1 MTAPFSILGH
11 RGAAKHAP
19 ENTAVSLRAG
29 LDAGADAIEVDL
41 GACADGRVVLL
52 HDVTLDRTTSG
63 RGPLAALAWSE
74 VSQLDAGSWFS
85 SRFAGEPPLDL
96 DGALALVRGRVPMVL
111 EIKHAGEES
120 DAAVVAGILAALERT
135 GGTRGIVLS
144 SAHWPLLE
152 RAPMLPRALT
162 VGFRTKEDPFPF
174 AARLPAVEL
183 HVHRRLCS
191 PTLVA
196 RAHDAGLRVLAYT
209 VNLLRELRPLLDAGV
224 DGVFSDDPGG
234 LRRALDRLR
243 PPAPPG
249 VLCLGIDQ
257 GSGGTRAVV
266 ADAQGRIVAGRAVTV
281 ASRATK
287 DGGRVQDAEALAA
300 SVVRAAGPLL
310 DAHPVTAAGI
320 ATQRSSLV
328 VWDRED
334 GRARRPVRSWRAGG
348 EEERA
353 ALAPWRD
360 REEEVLHLTGLPA
373 RFPYAGV
380 RLRAL
385 LAADP
390 ELLQEAEA
398 GRLRAG
404 TVGDFLA
411 HRLTGG
417 GAVAGDPS
425 LAQRTLLWDL
435 ARHRFDPEL
444 LAAAGILPGL
454 LPDIAPSVADRGRVR
469 LGNAHPRLLA
479 LCGDTGAAV
488 RAVAGREGTGGVLVL
503 GTGGFLV
510 VGTGPERVDVPGLL
524 TTLLWEDGRGSRY
537 AIEGTV
543 HGIAASLHEA
553 ARRAGLESLP
563 FDLLTA
569 RAGPASRAPRVLA
582 APEGLGTPQWDPT
595 PRFAIEAGSWT
606 PDEIVRGTL
615 DGIADRFQEI
625 AALLRHA
632 GRLPERFTA
641 TGGCAFPHLV
651 AAIADRI
658 GVPITIDLA
667 PDRTACGAALLAH
680 DGLA

>member
-1 MTAPFSILGH
+1 MTAPFCILGH
-11 RGAAKHAP
+11 RGAAKRAP

-52 HDVTLDRTTSG
+52 HDTTLDRTTSG
-63 RGPLAALAWSE
+63 RGPLHALPWSE
-74 VSQLDAGSWFS
+74 VSKLDAGSWFS

-96 DGALALVRGRVPMVL
+96 DGALALVRGRAPMVL

-152 RAPMLPRALT
+152 RAPTLSRALT
-162 VGFRTKEDPFPF
+162 VGFRAKEDPFPW
-174 AARLPAVEL
+174 AARFSAVEL
-183 HVHRRLCS
+183 HVNRRLCS
-191 PTLVA
+191 PRFVA
-196 RAHDAGLRVLAYT
+196 LAHDAGLRVLAYT
-209 VNLLRELRPLLDAGV
+209 VNHLRELRPLLAAGV
-224 DGVFSDDPGG
+224 DGVFSDDPAG
-234 LRRALDRLR
+234 LRRVLHRLR
-243 PPAPPG
+243 PPEPPG
-249 VLCLGIDQ
+249 ILCLGIDQ
-257 GSGGTRAVV
+257 GSGGTRAVL
-266 ADAQGRIVAGRAVTV
+266 ADGQGRIVAGRAVTV

-310 DAHPVTAAGI
+310 EEAEVAGAGL

-328 VWDRED
+328 VWGRDD
-334 GRARRPVRSWRAGG
+334 GRARRPVRSWRAGAD
-348 EEERA
+348 EERE
-353 ALAPWRD
+353 ALAPWRA
-360 REEEVLHLTGLPA
+360 REEEVLRRTGLPA

-385 LAADP
+385 LATDP
-390 ELLQEAEA
+390 EMAAEA
-398 GRLRAG
+398 SAGALRAG

-411 HRLTGG
+411 HRLTED
-417 GAVAGDPS
+417 GAAAGDPS

-435 ARHRFDPEL
+435 AGHRFDPGL
-444 LAAAGILPGL
+444 LEAAGIPDGVLPE
-454 LPDIAPSVADRGRVR
+454 IAASVADRGRLR
-469 LGNAHPRLLA
+469 LGSSRVPLRA

-488 RAVAGREGTGGVLVL
+488 RAVAGRDGTGGVLVL

-510 VGTGPERVDVPGLL
+510 AGTGLERVDVPGLL
-524 TTLLWEDGRGSRY
+524 TTLLWEDARGPRY
-537 AIEGTV
+537 AVEGTV

-553 ARRAGLESLP
+553 ARRAGLERVA
-563 FDLLTA
+563 FDLLAA
-569 RAGPASRAPRVLA
+569 RAGPAMRTPRVLT
-582 APEGLGTPQWDPT
+582 APEGLGTPRWDAT
-595 PRFAIEAGSWT
+595 PRFEIEDGTWA

-615 DGIADRFQEI
+615 DGIADRFEEI
-625 AALLRHA
+625 AGLLRSA
-632 GRLPERFTA
+632 GRLPARFTA

-651 AAIADRI
+651 AAIAARI
-658 GVPITIDLA
+658 GVPITIDPA